1 MRWASR
7 NHLVPRP
14 KAKDRAFGAPC
25 DDVRG
30 RAGSA
35 LSLDRLDEA
44 ILDILEQ
51 SARLPNRELARRVGL
66 SDSACL
72 ERVRRLERIGV
83 ILGYRA
89 DISPTARGMAF
100 EAWANISLSD
110 LAPGTAAKFEALIKA
125 HTYVARAFRVT
136 GHCDFV
142 VQFSGPSQAEWRAFC
157 VALEQIGIGPGQV
170 RLALTIG
177 QVKPPR

>member
-1 MRWASR
+1 MP
-7 NHLVPRP
+7 PR
-14 KAKDRAFGAPC
+14 

-30 RAGSA
+30 SAGLA
-35 LSLDRLDEA
+35 LSLDKIDEA

-51 SARLPNRELARRVGL
+51 SARLPNRGLARRVGL

-89 DISPTARGMAF
+89 DVSPTARGIAF
-100 EAWANISLSD
+100 EAWANVSLSD
-110 LAPGTAAKFEALIKA
+110 LVAGTAAKFEALITA
-125 HTYVARAFRVT
+125 HANVACAFRVT

-142 VQFSGPSQAEWRAFC
+142 VQFSSPSQAEWRAFC
-157 VALEQIGIGPGQV
+157 VALEHIGIGPGHV